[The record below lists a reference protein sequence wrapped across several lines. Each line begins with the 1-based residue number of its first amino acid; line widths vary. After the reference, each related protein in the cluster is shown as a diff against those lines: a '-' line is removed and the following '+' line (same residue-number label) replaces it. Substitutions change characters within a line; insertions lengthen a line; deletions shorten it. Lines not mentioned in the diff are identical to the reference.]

1 VALEQAIAADL
12 VAEELYRR
20 LMRLQAELGRPDGV
34 QRTYRLLARRLAEL
48 DVDPAPETERLVAE
62 LLRRPGA

>member
-1 VALEQAIAADL
+1 LAD
-12 VAEELYRR
+12 
-20 LMRLQAELGRPDGV
+20 PTGV

-48 DVDPAPETERLVAE
+48 DVDPDPETERLVAE

>member
-1 VALEQAIAADL
+1 MALEQAIAADL

-48 DVDPAPETERLVAE
+48 LVE
-62 LLRRPGA
+62 LGQRQSGRGGRSRPL